1 MIVSPLVLDRNVP
14 LIGPPRGGQIEADG
28 DEQEGVEESGSA
40 CASAQQAIASGG
52 CRRVDVR
59 ELSTREAIV
68 EALSRKRASRP
79 AARQCGTP
87 IESSTRAGISQQGTA
102 AGAEE
107 VRWAGGRAFRTDTG
121 GGAFGVR
128 GWVAH
133 RRRNAATLDG
143 KEETIWAVA
152 DALRAWIERYGVP

>member
-68 EALSRKRASRP
+68 EALSRKRASGP

-102 AGAEE
+102 KCLLVCSIRSASRIAELQA
-107 VRWAGGRAFRTDTG
+107 R
-121 GGAFGVR
+121 
-128 GWVAH
+128 
-133 RRRNAATLDG
+133 
-143 KEETIWAVA
+143 
-152 DALRAWIERYGVP
+152 